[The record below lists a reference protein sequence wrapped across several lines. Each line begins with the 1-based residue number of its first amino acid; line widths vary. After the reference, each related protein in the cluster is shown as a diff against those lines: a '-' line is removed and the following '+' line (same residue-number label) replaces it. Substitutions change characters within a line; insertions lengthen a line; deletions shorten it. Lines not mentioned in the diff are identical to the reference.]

1 MTQQDTQQ
9 QNQRRAV
16 IRTAIALAL
25 FALGCYAAFVI
36 TRL

>member
-1 MTQQDTQQ
+1 MSQQDMQ
-9 QNQRRAV
+9 QNRRRAA
-16 IRTAIALAL
+16 IRTAIGLAL

>member
-1 MTQQDTQQ
+1 MTQQGMQHK
-9 QNQRRAV
+9 QRRAV
-16 IRTAIALAL
+16 IRTAIGLAL